1 MIFNN
6 EGSVYEEQ
14 KRYFTILGCFLIVI
28 LVLISICNILHID
41 SKISGFIGGVTGV
54 AFANLWRE
62 YHKEKE

>member
-1 MIFNN
+1 MKN
-6 EGSVYEEQ
+6 
-14 KRYFTILGCFLIVI
+14 KKDILLFWGVFLIVI